1 MHLCSCHCATKHED
15 EKIKN
20 GAVILSDERSL
31 AIVCYEKF
39 ERIETSQFLVLL
51 NMIFIIE
58 KA

>member
-1 MHLCSCHCATKHED
+1 MLD
-15 EKIKN
+15 DVPVLKI
-20 GAVILSDERSL
+20 
-31 AIVCYEKF
+31 CYEKF